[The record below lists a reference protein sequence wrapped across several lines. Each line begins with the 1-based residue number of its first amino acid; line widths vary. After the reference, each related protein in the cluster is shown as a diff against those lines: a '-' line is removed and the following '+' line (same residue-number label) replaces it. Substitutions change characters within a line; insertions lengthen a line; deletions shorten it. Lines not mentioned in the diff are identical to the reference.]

1 MHCCAD
7 VRKELPV
14 MAAGLLLQYR
24 GRAKDTLGNLLVT
37 KKVFWKLDEAS

>member
-1 MHCCAD
+1 MSE
-7 VRKELPV
+7 RNFLPR
-14 MAAGLLLQYR
+14 AAGLLLQYR